1 MKKNIKLSQKVL
13 YRIKQI
19 FSEFCH
25 KFRKND
31 SKNLDEEKAL
41 VIDACFLMAIN
52 AIILIESYSRVIVLR
67 VTFDEIDRKKTQIEN
82 ARILL
87 SKISHDRKDNQIQ
100 IANWYCKNKYVYVDN
115 SIIDFCKNK
124 NVILF
129 TGDYGLAS
137 RAKGYNI
144 EYILTDEV
152 NNELESITEK
162 EKLKKEAQEEIKEN
176 EVYIS
181 ADVEDLKRKIG
192 LNSFAETNEAKET
205 HNQTIRN
212 ASMVGKD
219 LILKIPN
226 TNNIKYIVIK
236 DGNIKKAIANGN
248 MIKLQKEDIVI
259 ILTYKYFE
267 KYLQL
272 LAFRVTEIKNN
283 EHAEFVG
290 KKKLKCFKDI
300 EELEIS
306 EEIKREIRNYF
317 VLTNL
322 N

>member
-41 VIDACFLMAIN
+41 VIDACCLKAKN
-52 AIILIESYSRVIVLR
+52 AIKLIESYSRVIVLR
-67 VTFDEIDRKKTQIEN
+67 ETIDEIDRKKTQIEKALKKETTFTKN

-259 ILTYKYFE
+259 ILTYKY
-267 KYLQL
+267 LC
-272 LAFRVTEIKNN
+272 VTIINVKNLTHN
-283 EHAEFVG
+283 KFVG
-290 KKKLKCFKDI
+290 Y
-300 EELEIS
+300 IS
-306 EEIKREIRNYF
+306 KRR
-317 VLTNL
+317 
-322 N
+322 